1 MKTTMKKKY
10 LLFAAAA
17 LTLAACS
24 NDDENLNGGPVE
36 LRLSSGIEV
45 QTRATHNLDTQLK
58 DGEQVHVW
66 VDDATTGTAL
76 YNNNLL
82 SKGNGGA
89 LSGGTPMYFPPS
101 GSVDIYALHG
111 NMTVDNAYPMSAL
124 THTVAEDQRSAIATA
139 GEGYQGSDLVYAK
152 LENVQRTPPTT
163 TATLNFHHLLSKVEV
178 VLIQGAGDGSFLQNI
193 TSLQVLNT
201 QPTASFTLNKAT
213 AADAITVTASG
224 TAFPISLD
232 TDLSASSAE
241 TNQVLNEAIIVP
253 QTINSGTEFIRVQ
266 TAESTFTYD
275 LANTTAFESGKKYKY
290 IITVRETGLEVNSQ
304 ISDWTDGV
312 GDDNG
317 YAQEEVN

>member
-1 MKTTMKKKY
+1 MKTTIKKKY
-10 LLFAAAA
+10 LIFAAAA

-152 LENVQRTPPTT
+152 LENVQRTPP
-163 TATLNFHHLLSKVEV
+163 FHQLLSKVEV

>member
-1 MKTTMKKKY
+1 MKKY
-10 LLFAAAA
+10 LIFAAAA

-24 NDDENLNGGPVE
+24 NDENLNDGPVE

-66 VDDATTGTAL
+66 VDDATTGTALYNNNL

-201 QPTASFTLNKAT
+201 QPTASFTLDKAT

-241 TNQVLNEAIIVP
+241 TDQVLNEAIIVP

-290 IITVRETGLEVNSQ
+290 IVTVRETGLEVNSQ

>member
-1 MKTTMKKKY
+1 
-10 LLFAAAA
+10 
-17 LTLAACS
+17 
-24 NDDENLNGGPVE
+24 
-36 LRLSSGIEV
+36 
-45 QTRATHNLDTQLK
+45 
-58 DGEQVHVW
+58 
-66 VDDATTGTAL
+66 
-76 YNNNLL
+76 
-82 SKGNGGA
+82 
-89 LSGGTPMYFPPS
+89 MYFPPS

-163 TATLNFHHLLSKVEV
+163 IATLNFHHLLSKVEV

-201 QPTASFTLNKAT
+201 QPTASFTLDKAT
-213 AADAITVTASG
+213 AADAVTVTASG

-241 TNQVLNEAIIVP
+241 TDQVLNEAIIVP

-275 LANTTAFESGKKYKY
+275 LANTTTFESGKKYKY